1 VGAGREPGVA
11 ASHPPRPPIPIQPF
25 HDEAAWLA
33 GSLGANARVV
43 EREVVA
49 VRPGPNPPLEVPEVA
64 AAVDEGRAAAAA
76 FAADGVTV
84 LIGTGGAPAPGERV
98 LEQLETSE
106 HGPLGVLRRFGD
118 AETAFLCGLALG
130 AGEQGLA
137 YAADGPAAHAGARVA
152 IAIEPDL
159 APRVRFRA

>member
-1 VGAGREPGVA
+1 VGAGREPVGA
-11 ASHPPRPPIPIQPF
+11 GHPPRPPIPIQPF
-25 HDEAAWLA
+25 HEEAAWLA
-33 GSLGANARVV
+33 GSLGPDVQAV

-76 FAADGVTV
+76 FAHDGCTV
-84 LIGTGGAPAPGERV
+84 LVGTGGAPTPGERV
-98 LEQLETSE
+98 LAELETSE

-137 YAADGPAAHAGARVA
+137 YAAQGPAAHAGARAA

-159 APRVRFRA
+159 APRVRFR